1 MSANKKRPPSSKLLE
16 ELDPKPKI
24 QQMELVSKLMSDEG
38 DDPDDDKK
46 KIFKCLRPGCGKVA
60 KQLKGYGFSNPFAH
74 LRKCY
79 GLVEEI
85 HNAYHSVIAMES
97 EDECSK
103 PSSIKHHFSI
113 IAGTPR
119 ERAMHGWI
127 ALVVMKGV
135 PISSVED
142 KVFRSV
148 VKFSDAISIKAL
160 VRTIFQ
166 LVVFVEQKK
175 ELARTPC
182 GALMHD
188 AWTQAGIHYVA
199 LFGCYID
206 EKKKHNPE
214 RRCTLLA
221 VSTMPSEDDN
231 SASETVRFHAKVHSK
246 YFSSTVI
253 PLVLEGGF
261 AMSHLPTPK

>member
-1 MSANKKRPPSSKLLE
+1 MV
-16 ELDPKPKI
+16 
-24 QQMELVSKLMSDEG
+24 LVSKLMSDEG
-38 DDPDDDKK
+38 DDPVDNKK
-46 KIFKCLRPGCGKVA
+46 KIYKCIRPDCGKIGH
-60 KQLKGYGFSNPFAH
+60 LK
-74 LRKCY
+74 KCY
-79 GLVEEI
+79 GSVEEI
-85 HNAYHSVIAMES
+85 YNAYHSVIAMEEE

-103 PSSIKHHFSI
+103 PSSIKHHFPV
-113 IAGTPR
+113 IAGTSR

-148 VKFSDAISIKAL
+148 VKFSDAISIKAI

-166 LVVFVEQKK
+166 LVVLVEQKISK

-188 AWTQAGIHYVA
+188 AWTRAGIHYVA

-221 VSTMPSEDDN
+221 VSPMPSEDDN
-231 SASETVRFHAKVHSK
+231 AAVETVHFRAKVHLK
-246 YFSSTVI
+246 YFSSTLKDYYNI
-253 PLVLEGGF
+253 NIKTWCKAIIAEPPLLFLV
-261 AMSHLPTPK
+261 S